1 MDEIKREMTF
11 EEEAGLY
18 RTEAGWILAEEKP
31 GAEPPF
37 VNNVLRRGLR
47 LIKLALERIDFL
59 KLDVDYYKLKLE
71 NLPQN
76 GWISVKD
83 RLPDVEGFYLT
94 YTPDGN
100 WSGVLHYSVKYQA
113 FNTYDTLTP
122 EEAQVVKLTDITH
135 WMPLPEPPK
144 EDEDAKAD

>member
-1 MDEIKREMTF
+1 MDEIKRELTF
-11 EEEAGLY
+11 EEEADLY
-18 RTEAGWILAEEKP
+18 RTEVGWILAEEKP

-59 KLDVDYYKLKLE
+59 KLDVDYYKFKLE
-71 NLPQN
+71 KLPQN

-83 RLPDVEGFYLT
+83 RLPEKSGT
-94 YTPDGN
+94 YIVH
-100 WSGVLHYSVKYQA
+100 SGAGGRWNGRSLSMKVS
-113 FNTYDTLTP
+113 N
-122 EEAQVVKLTDITH
+122 